1 MINSPPLITIG
12 MPCYNAQDTILRALR
27 SAFLQTWSNF
37 EIIIIDDC
45 STDNSAMVINN
56 ELKNLSGMKIKL
68 LTNLV
73 NKGPGY
79 TRQKILENASGEFLV
94 FFDDDDESYPLR
106 IEEQFKLISLLE
118 YEDTSKLIACYA
130 SGVRLYDSGYLKTLP
145 AIGSKAQI
153 LCGEVVAN
161 YLLYNQVNS
170 QFFYGSGTPT
180 CSLMARV
187 NTFNEVGGF
196 DVNLRRVEDI
206 DFAIRLSIKGG
217 CFAGTKKELFKQYST
232 SSIDK
237 SPLKNLNAE
246 QMLVTKFKEYLDKK
260 NLYEYAYRWPK
271 LRFFH
276 FTSQYHFLLKELIV
290 LIFLH
295 PYRTINHFFRTGSQR
310 LIHEFL
316 IYKGKK

>member
-1 MINSPPLITIG
+1 MTNKLPLVTIG
-12 MPCYNAQDTILRALR
+12 MPCYNAQDTVIRALR
-27 SAFLQTWSNF
+27 SALIQTWDNF
-37 EIIIIDDC
+37 EILLIDDC
-45 STDNSAMVINN
+45 STDNTVDLIAKEIQNIEGIKITFLINSV
-56 ELKNLSGMKIKL
+56 NL
-68 LTNLV
+68 
-73 NKGPGY
+73 GPGY
-79 TRQKILENASGEFLV
+79 TRQRILNESSGEFLV
-94 FFDDDDESYPLR
+94 FFDDDDVSYPTR
-106 IEEQFKLISLLE
+106 IEEQFKLISILE
-118 YEDTSKLIACYA
+118 HEDNYNLIACYA
-130 SGVRLYDSGYLKTLP
+130 SGVRLYDSGYLKKLP
-145 AIGSKAQI
+145 AIGSNAQM

-161 YLLYNQVNS
+161 YLLYNEVNS

-187 NTFNEVGGF
+187 NTFNVVGGF
-196 DVNLRRVEDI
+196 DVSLRRVEDI

-237 SPLKNLNAE
+237 SPLENLNAE
-246 QMLVTKFKEYLDKK
+246 QMLVAKFKEYLDKK
-260 NLYEYAYRWPK
+260 SLFEYAYRWPK

-276 FTSQYHFLLKELIV
+276 FTSQYHLLLKELVI